1 MLCGP
6 YYQKWDR
13 NLETNTAI
21 GERYKLQLRGEVFHI
36 ANHPNF
42 GGPNSAVSS
51 PSSLDVLSSVVNETR
66 TVAFAAKFSFSHA
79 YA

>member
-13 NLETNTAI
+13 NLEKNTAI
-21 GERYKLQLRGEVFHI
+21 GERYELQLPGEVF

-42 GGPNSAVSS
+42 SGPSSAVSS
-51 PSSLDVLSSVVNETR
+51 PGSLGVFSSVVNENR
-66 TVAFAAKFSFSHA
+66 TVAFAAKFSF
-79 YA
+79 